1 MIGAISFEIT
11 SEYSVDIYL
20 AGTYEQIDWQ
30 NPIQSKLANQSYY
43 YELKSGGKGVP
54 AIRIVETINGD
65 TIARLNETR
74 RYILKV
80 NNRSS
85 EREELP
91 KFQNEN
97 NKFLKLDKD
106 KDSIAFQFVNYL
118 GKSKISCCV
127 KGEIYNIVFEV
138 APEKISYED
147 DYVDLTES
155 LAQICSEL
163 LIEYSGSTSNTFSQ
177 SDDESKSVLEQFIFL
192 RQFCYS
198 QNLLSVFELIKR
210 NPDRLLNEEQD
221 LKPIGAGRPS
231 NKFYTNPFSYSRG
244 WQRFQESNGGSYY
257 LPQQVAIVQKQDTLD
272 THANRFIKYALNRFD
287 DICVELIGILK
298 EKETTRLVECYFEAR
313 SIHSMINEV
322 LNDSFFDDISELEV
336 MPQNNQVLQKREGYS
351 QIFQA
356 YSMIDFALQLNWKGK
371 DEVYDGESKNVALLY
386 EYWLF
391 FELYKIVSSIEGCER
406 INCSKDNFL
415 VANDKGITISLEEGK
430 LSIQSFIIERLGLKV
445 NLYYNRTFSRED
457 FKTTRYEGSYSRPFR
472 PDYTLAIFPSY
483 FGNSFDNGERE
494 AIYDG
499 SVSYIHFDAKYRVTD
514 LSTLIGDT
522 TASEIEEELNEEKV
536 YEVINT
542 YKRGDLLKMHTYN
555 DAIRRTIG
563 SYVLYPGNVD
573 DKGTSFGLYDELL
586 PGVGAFAIRP
596 SIDAVG
602 ENELKNFIT
611 DLLESKSSIN
621 SRLNRMKHYME
632 LVIKEPS
639 INVKNVQT
647 NNNGKDSECVVGYI
661 RSGSDETYYEF
672 LKSHCFLEEGKDFI
686 FYFYAIKNGNVYS
699 HHKNIFNAEYFC
711 FYKNDIESTESYQIE
726 PVFCNILSNELV
738 SKDELVKRLNE
749 MGFMTTVD
757 NHTAD
762 YYYVLNVRVQERLR
776 EGKEI
781 GAKELNALNGN
792 DTFSPH
798 SPKVVLWTN
807 L

>member
-1 MIGAISFEIT
+1 MIGAISFDIT

-30 NPIQSKLANQSYY
+30 NPIQSKLANQSHY
-43 YELKSGGKGVP
+43 YELKTDGKGVP
-54 AIRIVETINGD
+54 AIRIVETVNGD
-65 TIARLNETR
+65 IIARLNETK
-74 RYILKV
+74 RYVLKV

-85 EREELP
+85 EPEELP
-91 KFQNEN
+91 VFQNEN

-106 KDSIAFQFVNYL
+106 KDSITFQFVNYL
-118 GKSKISCCV
+118 GKSRISCSV

-138 APEKISYED
+138 ASEKISYED

-163 LIEYSGSTSNTFSQ
+163 LIEYSGLTSNSFSP
-177 SDDESKSVLEQFIFL
+177 SDGESKSVLEQFIFL

-198 QNLLSVFELIKR
+198 QNLLSIFESIKR
-210 NPDRLLNEEQD
+210 NPDRMLNEEHD

-231 NKFYTNPFSYSRG
+231 NKFYTNPFSKSRG
-244 WQRFQESNGGSYY
+244 WQCFQGNNGGRYY
-257 LPQQVAIVQKQDTLD
+257 LPQQVAIVQKHDTLD
-272 THANRFIKYALNRFD
+272 TPANRFIKYALNRFD

-313 SIHSMINEV
+313 SIHSMINEL
-322 LNDSFFDDISELEV
+322 LNDSFFDDIPELEV

-356 YSMIDFALQLNWKGK
+356 YSMIDRALQLNWKGK
-371 DEVYDGESKNVALLY
+371 DEIYDGESKNVALLY

-391 FELYKIVSSIEGCER
+391 FELYKIVASIEGCEKV
-406 INCSKDNFL
+406 NCNKDNFL

-430 LSIQSFIIERLGLKV
+430 ISRQSFVIERLGLKV

-483 FGNSFDNGERE
+483 FSNNYDNGERE

-514 LSTLIGDT
+514 LSSLIGDVT
-522 TASEIEEELNEEKV
+522 GSELEEEKV
-536 YEVINT
+536 NEVINT

-563 SYVLYPGNVD
+563 SYVLYPGNED
-573 DKGTSFGLYDELL
+573 NKGTSFGLYDELL

-596 SIDAVG
+596 SIDIAG
-602 ENELKNFIT
+602 ENELKDFIT
-611 DLLESKSSIN
+611 ALLESKSGIN
-621 SRLNRMKHYME
+621 SRLNRMRHYME

-639 INVKNVQT
+639 ATSKNIQNQNGVKSQ
-647 NNNGKDSECVVGYI
+647 ECVVGYI
-661 RSGSDETYYEF
+661 RSGGVDSYYEF
-672 LKSHCFLEEGKDFI
+672 LNTNGFLKKGKEFI
-686 FYFYAIKNGNVYS
+686 FYFYAIKDGNVYS
-699 HHKNIFNAEYFC
+699 HHKDLFSAESFC
-711 FYKNDIESTESYQIE
+711 FYKNNIAKTESYQIE
-726 PVFCNILSNELV
+726 PVLCSIESNELIA
-738 SKDELVKRLNE
+738 KAELVKRLNDI
-749 MGFMTTVD
+749 GFKTTID
-757 NHTAD
+757 SHPAD
-762 YYYVLNVRVQERLR
+762 FYYVLTVRVEELLK

-781 GAKELNALNGN
+781 AAKELNALNGN

-798 SPKVVLWTN
+798 SPKVISWT
-807 L
+807 